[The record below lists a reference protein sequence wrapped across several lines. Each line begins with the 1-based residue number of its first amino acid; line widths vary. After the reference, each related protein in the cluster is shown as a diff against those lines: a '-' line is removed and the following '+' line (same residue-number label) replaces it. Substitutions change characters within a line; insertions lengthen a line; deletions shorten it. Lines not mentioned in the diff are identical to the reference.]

1 MLGEIQK
8 CFGKQI
14 TVFTCKS
21 AAIPKS
27 RYKFRDEET
36 RKGKHLLVEA
46 GRTKVWRTG
55 SIYVL

>member
-14 TVFTCKS
+14 TVFVCKS

-46 GRTKVWRTG
+46 REGKGVENR
-55 SIYVL
+55 